1 MCRETKVPYQLLD
14 LLGDSVVLL
23 TKVRNWGQEVCRGN
37 ERRGQESG
45 SIKFR
50 CPWDTQGNMCPQ
62 PNMQLSREGR
72 LKTQISLSFQRPL
85 RSIFFLWLLC
95 SLRAEKF
102 ISWVLV
108 GVLFLERLKK
118 EKMD

>member
-1 MCRETKVPYQLLD
+1 MPDQLLD

-23 TKVRNWGQEVCRGN
+23 TKVRNWGQE
-37 ERRGQESG
+37 ERRGSERRGHESG

-50 CPWDTQGNMCPQ
+50 CPWDIQGKMCPQ

-85 RSIFFLWLLC
+85 RSIFFSWLLC

-102 ISWVLV
+102 ISGVLV
-108 GVLFLERLKK
+108 GVLFLERPKK
-118 EKMD
+118 EKVD